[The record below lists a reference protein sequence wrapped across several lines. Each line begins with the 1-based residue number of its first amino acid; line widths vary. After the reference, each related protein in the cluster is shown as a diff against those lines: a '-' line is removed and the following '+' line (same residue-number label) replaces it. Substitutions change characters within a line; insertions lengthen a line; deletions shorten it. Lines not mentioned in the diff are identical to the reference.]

1 MRIIRGLPDF
11 HHVPAG
17 VRAVILRFVISRP
30 MPFSLMPTRR
40 RFIQAGGTAAAAL
53 ALFPGLTSCTAS
65 ADYEAVADEIRRP
78 LNPATA
84 DLRELVRLATLA
96 PSGHN
101 AQPWK
106 FRLAPGLIEIYP
118 DRTRQL
124 PAVDP
129 DDRELWIGLGSALE
143 NLVVAAEHLGYHPDV
158 TYHLAGT
165 PADHIAVALAPT
177 TAAPDSPAAV
187 FAAIRTRQCTR
198 HEYDG
203 QPVPTRGLNQLA
215 AAATGAGIAPLLFT
229 GPAMAPLLDYVK
241 AGNAHQMTDDK
252 FKTEMVHWV
261 RFNDREALASRDGL
275 LGRGSG
281 NPSLPRWVAQLF
293 IGSALNAKTQDKKD
307 EANIRSSA
315 GLLLFTSARN
325 DPAAWLDTGRA
336 YERFAL
342 RSTAMGLKNSFINQP
357 CEVPELRAQVQSHLS
372 LDGAFPQLLARFG
385 HGPAMPRSL
394 RRPVSE
400 VLLTTA
406 S

>member
-1 MRIIRGLPDF
+1 MRSVML
-11 HHVPAG
+11 
-17 VRAVILRFVISRP
+17 
-30 MPFSLMPTRR
+30 PTRR
-40 RFIQAGGTAAAAL
+40 NFLRQGSAAAATL
-53 ALFPGLTSCTAS
+53 ALAPMLTGCAAPGA
-65 ADYEAVADEIRRP
+65 YEAAADEIRRP
-78 LNPATA
+78 VAQHGD

-106 FRLAPGLIEIYP
+106 FRLAPGLIEICP
-118 DRTRQL
+118 DRTRRL

-143 NLVVAAEHLGYHPDV
+143 NLVVAAEHFGYHPEV

-165 PADHIAVALAPT
+165 PADHVAVMLEK
-177 TAAPDSPAAV
+177 TAAATATRV
-187 FAAIRTRQCTR
+187 GLFEAIRTRQCTR
-198 HEYDG
+198 REFDG
-203 QPVPTRGLNQLA
+203 QPVSTQNLGLLT
-215 AAATGAGIAPLLFT
+215 AAATGAGVAPLLFT
-229 GPAMAPLLDYVK
+229 GPAMEPLLEYVT
-241 AGNAHQMTDDK
+241 AGNAQQMGDDR

-307 EANIRSSA
+307 AANIRSSA
-315 GLLLFTSARN
+315 GLLLFTSAGN

-342 RSTAMGLKNSFINQP
+342 RATALGLKNSFINQP
-357 CEVPELRAQVQSHLS
+357 CEVPALRAQVQAHLS
-372 LDGAFPQLLARFG
+372 LNGAFPQLLARFG
-385 HGPAMPRSL
+385 YGPAMPRSL

-400 VLLTTA
+400 VLLGA
-406 S
+406 